1 MADAEQQA
9 KWERVETELRAALAE
24 MRSAI
29 DGPSAGRVEEF
40 LDHNELGLAMDTLV
54 DAALESAA
62 RDLPGEPIDML
73 RAASAEMDGY
83 LPNGW
88 DEFISRFG

>member
-1 MADAEQQA
+1 MADAAQQA
-9 KWERVETELRAALAE
+9 KWERVEAELRAALAE

-29 DGPSAGRVEEF
+29 DGASAGRVEEF

-54 DAALESAA
+54 DAALKSAA
-62 RDLPGEPIDML
+62 RALPGEAINML
-73 RAASAEMDGY
+73 RAATAEMDGY
-83 LPNGW
+83 VPDGW